1 MDLKGENVKFSLC
14 YEKKKS
20 ILSITASDLI
30 SFECMNYE
38 FSKKKKTRFHIHPLF
53 SPINLHYNLNIQ
65 PLCNYNGIFKKI
77 AELSKQQSVRTI

>member
-38 FSKKKKTRFHIHPLF
+38 FSKNFRDFISILF
-53 SPINLHYNLNIQ
+53 SL
-65 PLCNYNGIFKKI
+65 PLIFI
-77 AELSKQQSVRTI
+77 TI

>member
-1 MDLKGENVKFSLC
+1 MNISREQKMDLKGENVKFSLC

-38 FSKKKKTRFHIHPLF
+38 FSKKKKKNEISYPSSF
-53 SPINLHYNLNIQ
+53 
-65 PLCNYNGIFKKI
+65 
-77 AELSKQQSVRTI
+77 LSH